1 VPATGPYLVD
11 EYLPGEQ
18 LVLVRNPQFRQ
29 WDARAQPD
37 GYPDRIEVTL
47 GLSPNEQVTETE
59 QERADWMAVT
69 VDELAPETVESLLT
83 QYPRL
88 LHPHTQLQTAFLML
102 NTSMPPFDNVLA
114 RRAVNFALDR
124 SKLIG
129 LFGGPQQ
136 AKVTCQFLPP
146 NLPGYEPYCPYTLDP
161 NPAGQWSAPD
171 MDRAQALVEASGTA
185 GDHVVFWPHPFFA
198 DVAGSYITGLLE
210 ELGYRVELVRSG
222 YPAYEFALFDSPD
235 RAQVSHLGFIA
246 DYPAASLFFDLA
258 RCGGSNNP
266 YEAAYCD
273 PELEAAIERAERAQ
287 LTDPQLAGELWAIA
301 DRRIVDQS
309 AFVPMS
315 NQIATDFV
323 SARVGNY
330 QYHPQW
336 GILLDQLWVS

>member
-1 VPATGPYLVD
+1 L
-11 EYLPGEQ
+11 
-18 LVLVRNPQFRQ
+18 
-29 WDARAQPD
+29 
-37 GYPDRIEVTL
+37 
-47 GLSPNEQVTETE
+47 
-59 QERADWMAVT
+59 
-69 VDELAPETVESLLT
+69 ESLLT
-83 QYPRL
+83 QYPGL

-102 NTSMPPFDNVLA
+102 NTSMPPFDNALA

-129 LFGGPQQ
+129 LFGGPQV

-185 GDHVVFWPHPFFA
+185 GDHVVFWPQPFFA

-210 ELGYRVELVRSG
+210 ELGYRVEFVRSG
-222 YPAYEFALFDSPD
+222 YDAYLAALLDSRD
-235 RAQVSHLGFIA
+235 RAQVSHLSWIA
-246 DYPAASLFFDLA
+246 DYPTASNFFFGLA
-258 RCGGSNNP
+258 RCGSRNNP

-287 LTDPQLAGELWAIA
+287 LTDPQLAGRLWAIA

-309 AFVPMS
+309 PFVPIS

-330 QYHPQW
+330 QYHPQL
-336 GILLDQLWVS
+336 GVLLDQLWVR